1 MTKRIL
7 LVDDSAFIC
16 NAVGGALRAAG
27 FAVDVATDLFA
38 FEDEQATKPDLVL
51 MDVVLQEAYG
61 DEVAELLR
69 ATRGLTCPIL
79 LFSALP
85 DAELADRARDA
96 GLDGFI
102 AKRGGMPALVA
113 RINEALG
120 GTATAPAAP
129 AHDFQVQARQRV
141 RRVVHVLAQAAQ
153 WSAAAIAGEMQA
165 LAGDADLV
173 GATAIAAAARTCR
186 EAVIHQGSAGWT
198 PEIGATINVLS
209 GLVDDKQPRGRI
221 LLVIE
226 DRDLTQQTLPH
237 FDAEGAIV
245 FEARTLAE
253 ARQKLRTADYDAIL
267 LDGAI
272 ENGSGHQLI
281 PEIRTRLPSTKIAIV
296 ESPGASTAGVDAS
309 LPQSLPA
316 AQLAERVLGLV
327 R

>member
-1 MTKRIL
+1 MKKRIL

-16 NAVGGALRAAG
+16 NAVGGALRGVG
-27 FAVDVATDLFA
+27 FEVDVATDLFA
-38 FEDEQATKPDLVL
+38 FESEQVARPDLVL

-69 ATRGLTCPIL
+69 ATRGLACPIL

-102 AKRGGMPALVA
+102 AKRGGIPALVK

-120 GTATAPAAP
+120 ENAAAPAAGA
-129 AHDFQVQARQRV
+129 AHEFQVQARQRV

-186 EAVIHQGSAGWT
+186 EAVIQQGSAGWT
-198 PEIGATINVLS
+198 PEIGATINALS
-209 GLVDDKQPRGRI
+209 ALVDDKQPRGRT

-226 DRDLTQQTLPH
+226 DRDLSRQAIPL
-237 FDAEGAIV
+237 FDAEGHIV

-253 ARQKLRTADYDAIL
+253 ARQKLRTTDYDGVL
-267 LDGAI
+267 LDGSI

-281 PEIRTRLPSTKIAIV
+281 PEIRARLPKAKLAVVGEAADS
-296 ESPGASTAGVDAS
+296 DAS
-309 LPQSLPA
+309 LPRDASV
-316 AQLAERVLGLV
+316 AQIAERVIGLV
-327 R
+327 A